1 MNKILQTKG
10 KNSLQMFHAFRNI
23 IILLALLLGLSGFR
37 GYSQGLS
44 VITTRFANP
53 VYDCTTG
60 TWCVDVE
67 FTSSQPNRR
76 LVDMNVRFW
85 YDSDMLTYQSVGG
98 FATGYYL
105 GGTPSVTTL
114 TPASGPDLFT
124 MTGAATYWNGYVT
137 VNQAA
142 SPVLLSPGTWTK
154 LFSMCFTLPYD
165 KVAEATDECCPV
177 LVWDLEEDPAD
188 GGFMPGSDGVVITLE
203 NLQNPILFDPAIE
216 NVVQFNWTYTT
227 GSAGPF
233 DPTDP
238 EPYGYPVKNECID
251 YTPLQ
256 AFCPENVTLPA
267 CTSSADIAEDFT
279 DWLASFR
286 VEGGCDPQVTRS
298 PASPVAPSA
307 CGGSVTVTWTVTEGG
322 EAMAECSRTFTVSP
336 APAVSL
342 TVPGN
347 YTVEAAC
354 TSQTAVNAAFN
365 TWLGQAGYTGGCNPV
380 LSTQPA
386 NPAAPSACGGSITV
400 QWTLKSDCAPDE
412 VKSATFTVPPAPAV
426 VLTIPAN
433 YTAQGICLS
442 QTAIN
447 EAFSE
452 WLTGVSYSGGCN
464 ATLTRSPVT
473 PVAPSA
479 CGGSIAVT
487 WTVKSDCAPDEV
499 KSATFTVPNAPVV
512 VLTVPANY
520 TTPAACLSQ
529 SAIDDAFATWLAGV
543 SYSGGCNA
551 TLTRSPATPAAPD
564 DCGGTVTVTWTVKS
578 DCAPDE
584 VKSATFTVL
593 SAPLVALTCPLP
605 ASEASGQT
613 QDAINAKYAT
623 WLASVSYSGGCN
635 AILTNNSTGAPSRLG
650 GTATVTW
657 TVTSDC
663 QAPVT
668 CSSTFT
674 VSEAPLLIL
683 TCAPN
688 QSVQPCLSQNAV
700 NTAFAAWLAS
710 ASYTGG
716 CNPVMSM
723 TPANP
728 VAPDACGGSVTVT
741 WNVTNDCGTPAT
753 CTATFTV
760 PAAPAVT
767 LNVPE
772 NHTVA
777 ETCLSQAAINTTF
790 AAWLGQVNHT
800 GGCNGV
806 LTTVPATPVAPSAC
820 GGSVTVEWTLTTSCG
835 APVVRSATF
844 TVPAATA
851 AALEVP
857 ASLTLPETCLTQ
869 AAIDEAFGLWL
880 DDVMV
885 SGGCNVVLTTLP
897 ANPAA
902 PDACGGSVTVEWT
915 LSSSCSPAVVRT
927 ATFTVPA
934 APEVTLTCPDPAVEA
949 SGQSQAAID
958 EKYIAWLAKVT
969 YSGGCNAEITHNSTG
984 APSHLGGSTTVMWT
998 VTQDCGEPVSCSATF
1013 TVTDAPPLVFRCA
1026 GNMTVLACRTQD
1038 QVNAA
1043 FAIWLATTTY
1053 SGGCRP
1059 VMTTVPAVPAAPDA
1073 CGGSVTVTWNV
1084 TNECGEGAS
1093 CTATFTVPAPEE
1105 MVLEVP
1111 ENYTVPTSCL
1121 SQQAINLA
1129 FEEWLGEV
1137 VWSGGCDTRL
1147 TISPASIEIPDA
1159 CGGSV
1164 TVQWTLTG
1172 SCGAGV
1178 VKSATFTVPAAPA
1191 LTLQCPQNASDPP
1204 GLTQEVINTR
1214 YQAWLQSATHSGG
1227 CNAVLT
1233 HDDPGAPSYRGGT
1246 TEVTWTL
1253 TDACNEP
1260 ISCTA
1265 TYSVGPG
1272 SPVILYCPDEH
1283 TEPAC
1288 KTQEQINT
1296 AFAEWLASVRI
1307 VGGCDPGITITP
1319 ENPVAPDACGGSVA
1333 VTWAVTNNCGE
1344 GAICTATFTVV
1355 PAERAD
1361 LKIPENYTGTETC
1374 PTQAAVDAAFAAWL
1388 GEVTYTGGCNP
1399 LLTTSPSSPVAPS
1412 HCGGSATVEW
1422 TLSSICDDEIVKSA
1436 TFTIPAAPPV
1446 AADDAA
1452 TTPQSVPVNINILAN
1467 DQDCCD
1473 RLVPGSVV
1481 LVAQP
1486 ASGTVAINATT
1497 GAATYTPAAGFTGTA
1512 QFTYSVCNAA
1522 GLCDQAVVTVTV
1534 LRVNRP
1540 PVAVDDNVTT
1550 ILNNPVSGNVLN
1562 NDTDPD
1568 GDPLTVITTLV
1579 TIPANGIVTISAN
1592 GAFTYAPNTN
1602 FSGNDYF
1609 EYQVCDP
1616 GGLCDVGRVNV
1627 TVEGCELFIPEGF
1640 SPNSDGINDYF
1651 RMLCVKENYPNARI
1665 EIYNRWG
1672 NLLYEQDNY
1681 GNEDR
1686 WGSTEA
1692 WWDGRANTRWA
1703 VNREILPAGTYFY
1716 IFYKNDGSDPI
1727 TGFVFLNR

>member
-1 MNKILQTKG
+1 MEYFIKHEGHNCKILISTIMNKILQTKG
-10 KNSLQMFHAFRNI
+10 KNSLQMFHAFRNS
-23 IILLALLLGLSGFR
+23 ILLLTLLLGLSGFR
-37 GYSQGLS
+37 GYAQDLP
-44 VITTRFANP
+44 VITTRFANA
-53 VYDCTTG
+53 VYDCTTE

-85 YDSDMLTYQSVGG
+85 YDSDMLTYQSIGG

-105 GGTPSVTTL
+105 GSTPSVTTL

-142 SPVLLSPGTWTK
+142 APVLLSPGTWTK
-154 LFSMCFTLPYD
+154 LFSFCFKLPYD
-165 KVAEATDECCPV
+165 QVAGATDECCPV
-177 LVWDLEEDPAD
+177 LVWDLEEDPSR

-203 NLQNPILFDPAIE
+203 NLQNPVLFDPAIE

-256 AFCPENVTLPA
+256 AYCPENVTLPA
-267 CTSSADIAEDFT
+267 CTSSAEIARQFT

-286 VEGGCDPQVTRS
+286 VEGGCDPQVSRS

-322 EAMAECSRTFTVSP
+322 ETMSQCARTFTVSP

-342 TVPGN
+342 TVPDN
-347 YTVEAAC
+347 YTVPVAC
-354 TSQTAVNAAFN
+354 TSQAAVNEAFGE
-365 TWLGQAGYTGGCNPV
+365 WLDQVGYTGGCNAV
-380 LSTQPA
+380 ISTVPA
-386 NPAAPSACGGSITV
+386 NPAAPSACGGSLTV
-400 QWTLKSDCAPDE
+400 QWTLKSDCAADQVKSATFTVPPASDVVLTVPDNYTAQGTCLSQGAINTAFAGWLSDISYSGGCNATLTRSPANPTAPEACGGSITVTWTISSDCSPEEVKSATFTVPNAPAVVLNIPGDLTTLAGCPTQNVINNMFAGWLSDVSVTGGCNATLTRSPANPAAPDACGGSVTVTWTVSSDCAPDE
-412 VKSATFTVPPAPAV
+412 VKSATFTV
-426 VLTIPAN
+426 
-433 YTAQGICLS
+433 
-442 QTAIN
+442 
-447 EAFSE
+447 
-452 WLTGVSYSGGCN
+452 SG
-464 ATLTRSPVT
+464 
-473 PVAPSA
+473 
-479 CGGSIAVT
+479 
-487 WTVKSDCAPDEV
+487 
-499 KSATFTVPNAPVV
+499 
-512 VLTVPANY
+512 
-520 TTPAACLSQ
+520 
-529 SAIDDAFATWLAGV
+529 
-543 SYSGGCNA
+543 
-551 TLTRSPATPAAPD
+551 
-564 DCGGTVTVTWTVKS
+564 
-578 DCAPDE
+578 
-584 VKSATFTVL
+584 
-593 SAPLVALTCPLP
+593 APLVSLTCPLP
-605 ASEASGQT
+605 ASEAAGQT
-613 QDAINAKYAT
+613 QDAINTKYAA
-623 WLASVSYSGGCN
+623 WLASVTHSGGCN
-635 AILTNNSTGAPSRLG
+635 SILTNNSTGAPSRLG
-650 GTATVTW
+650 GSTTVTW

-674 VSEAPLLIL
+674 VSEAPPLVL
-683 TCAPN
+683 TCAVN
-688 QSVQPCLSQNAV
+688 QTVQPCQSQNAV
-700 NTAFAAWLAS
+700 NSAFAAWLAS
-710 ASYTGG
+710 TTYTGG
-716 CNPVMSM
+716 CNPVMTM
-723 TPANP
+723 TPAIP
-728 VAPDACGGSVTVT
+728 VAPDACGGSLTVT
-741 WNVTNDCGTPAT
+741 WNVINDCGEPAS

-760 PAAPAVT
+760 PEAPLTV
-767 LNVPE
+767 LNVPA
-772 NHTVA
+772 NFTSP
-777 ETCLSQAAINTTF
+777 ETCLSQTAINTAFT
-790 AAWLGQVNHT
+790 AWLNQVNYT

-820 GGSVTVEWTLTTSCG
+820 GGSVTVEWILTTSCG
-835 APVVRSATF
+835 DPVVKSATF
-844 TVPAATA
+844 TVPT
-851 AALEVP
+851 
-857 ASLTLPETCLTQ
+857 
-869 AAIDEAFGLWL
+869 
-880 DDVMV
+880 
-885 SGGCNVVLTTLP
+885 
-897 ANPAA
+897 
-902 PDACGGSVTVEWT
+902 
-915 LSSSCSPAVVRT
+915 
-927 ATFTVPA
+927 
-934 APEVTLTCPDPAVEA
+934 APEVLLTCPDPVVEA
-949 SGQSQAAID
+949 SGQSQDAINT
-958 EKYIAWLAKVT
+958 KFAGWLDKVT
-969 YSGGCNAEITHNSTG
+969 FSGGCRAEISHNSTG
-984 APSHLGGSTTVMWT
+984 APSYLGGSVTVMWT

-1026 GNMTVLACRTQD
+1026 SDLTVQACRTQD
-1038 QVNAA
+1038 QVNTA
-1043 FAIWLATTTY
+1043 FATWLASTTY
-1053 SGGCRP
+1053 SGGCNP
-1059 VMTTVPAVPAAPDA
+1059 VMTMVPAVPAAPEA

-1093 CTATFTVPAPEE
+1093 CSATFTVPSPAV

-1111 ENYTVPTSCL
+1111 GDYTVPTSCL

-1129 FEEWLGEV
+1129 FEEWLGEA

-1164 TVQWTLTG
+1164 TVQWTLAG
-1172 SCGAGV
+1172 SCGADV

-1204 GLTQEVINTR
+1204 GLTQEVINAR
-1214 YQAWLQSATHSGG
+1214 YQAWLQSATHAGG

-1233 HDDPGAPSYRGGT
+1233 HDDPGVPSYLGGT

-1260 ISCTA
+1260 ITCTA

-1319 ENPVAPDACGGSVA
+1319 ENPVAPDACGGSVS
-1333 VTWAVTNNCGE
+1333 VTWTVTNNCGE
-1344 GAICTATFTVV
+1344 GALCTATFTVV

-1388 GEVTYTGGCNP
+1388 DEVTYTGGCNP

-1473 RLVPGSVV
+1473 RLVPGSVS

-1486 ASGTVAINATT
+1486 ASGTVTINATS
-1497 GAATYTPAAGFTGTA
+1497 GAVTYTPASGFTGTA

-1534 LRVNRP
+1534 VRVNRP

-1568 GDPLTVITTLV
+1568 GDLVSVVTTLV
-1579 TIPANGIVTISAN
+1579 TMPANGIVTISAN

-1602 FSGNDYF
+1602 FSGSDFF

-1640 SPNSDGINDYF
+1640 SPNNDGINDYF
-1651 RMLCVKENYPNARI
+1651 RMLCVSENYPDARI

-1716 IFYKNDGSDPI
+1716 ILYKNDGNDPI